1 MYSISRK
8 YSGVVIDYER
18 KDPSA
23 SDLVGCNLKLSA
35 NINFYKYIE
44 QNRSDLRST
53 TMEGDDKQGN
63 HGHKAKKAGRGAKE
77 GKKDKK
83 DKKENTRVLKHN
95 PRAFSVANI
104 GRTNRTN
111 QRNLDRAQKKE
122 YVPQNDRR
130 TTDILDSPPSVVVV
144 MGPPGVGK
152 STLIRSLVK
161 MYTNHNLKTVTG
173 PITVITGKK
182 KRITFVE
189 CPNDTAAMLDCAKI
203 ADLVLLCVDAK
214 FGFEMETFEFLNILQ
229 THGFPKVMG
238 IFTHLDQFRTAKNLR
253 KTKKVLKH
261 RFWTE
266 IYEGAKMFHFSGVVN
281 GKYLK
286 NEINQL
292 KLFISRVKYRPLI
305 WRNTHPYVLV
315 DRHEDITHP
324 NKLAE
329 NPDCN
334 RSITFYG
341 YVRGTNLKP
350 GQKVHIIG
358 VGDYPMEE
366 VSALPDP
373 CPVPDKER
381 QRQTLNK
388 KDSLLFAPLS
398 NVGAVSF
405 DKDAVYIDIGR
416 VNYTKKENLE
426 LSTRITEVDEDDDD
440 EEEKKDEEDNERKFA
455 PDEPAGLLKSLQNV
469 ESGFDEKMKK
479 SSLRLFKG
487 SKAVEAGSDDDES
500 IDEEDDEA
508 DDNEDDNEDD
518 EEEDEEEYDQAADDD
533 DDVEEGQETTAGRQ
547 RRAAFQEDQENID
560 DEDESD
566 DDSDSDS
573 DDDSDDESDDDQAD
587 NADEEDEDME
597 DVEEQDA
604 PSSWKQN
611 IAERASKS
619 FLQRSA
625 SHVNLQE
632 LIYGAGSSAIVSNDE
647 NDAAQDDDENDAEA
661 DDDFFKVRK
670 SGAASESAPG
680 IAKSSGEP
688 TALGEQDSSRVFSQ
702 DGDDFDMSI
711 WLQEG
716 DDCLVESLRD
726 KFVTGNWADK
736 EKETQKEFGGFEDL
750 ETGEQFGASLEAE
763 AEEDENDAP
772 PPGLTDEEMRAYNA
786 EKKAK
791 QKSAFD
797 EGYDEE
803 LKTNAKGAVNEDE
816 EMVENDFMEGLKR
829 EKDARQK
836 RNIEEFG
843 DEGERSRIRH
853 EGFRQGIYCRV
864 RIDGVPAS
872 FLASFDPNMPLVIGG
887 LTPQETNLGLVR
899 CRIKKHRWHRRILKC
914 NDPLVF
920 SVGWRRFQSIPV
932 FSTEDQN
939 GRHRYLKYT
948 PDHMHCF
955 ATFYGP
961 QIPPNTGILAIQR
974 MSGSVAGFRIAV
986 TGVALELD
994 ASFNVVKKLKLVGT
1008 PTKIY
1013 RNTAFLTGMFN
1024 SDLEVNRFEGASIKT
1039 VSGIRGQ
1046 VKKAL
1051 REGQPGSFRAT
1062 FEDKILMSDIVFCRT
1077 WMPVDIKKYY
1087 NPVTNHLTSTEQW
1100 RGMKSKAQLMIETE
1114 TPIEVNPDSIY
1125 MPIERHERPFKKLF
1139 VPKRLEEALP
1149 FASKPKN
1156 ESKRTRQSYVTKRAV
1171 VMEKDEKKKLS
1182 FIQALN
1188 TIRNEKVAIRKK
1200 KRVEKN
1206 VEKAKKNAVTDAI
1219 INEARKIKKKRQY
1232 RNEGKQDASR
1242 EKKRLKA
1249 GD

>member
-1 MYSISRK
+1 
-8 YSGVVIDYER
+8 
-18 KDPSA
+18 
-23 SDLVGCNLKLSA
+23 
-35 NINFYKYIE
+35 
-44 QNRSDLRST
+44 
-53 TMEGDDKQGN
+53 MEGDDKQAN
-63 HGHKAKKAGRGAKE
+63 HSHKVKKAGRGAKE
-77 GKKDKK
+77 KKKDAKEKK
-83 DKKENTRVLKHN
+83 DNSRIERHN
-95 PRAFSVANI
+95 PRAFSVANVV
-104 GRTNRTN
+104 RTQRTI

-122 YVPQNDRR
+122 YVPVNDRR
-130 TTDILDSPPSVVVV
+130 AIDILDAPPSVVVV
-144 MGPPGVGK
+144 MGPPQVGK

-173 PITVITGKK
+173 PITVVTGKT
-182 KRITFVE
+182 KRITFIE
-189 CPNDTAAMLDCAKI
+189 CPNDTAAMLDCGKV

-253 KTKKVLKH
+253 KTKKLLKH

-266 IYEGAKMFHFSGVVN
+266 IYEGAKMFYFSGVVN

-286 NEINQL
+286 NEVNQL

-305 WRNTHPYVLV
+305 WRNTHPYILV

-324 NKLAE
+324 NKVEEDPA
-329 NPDCN
+329 CN

-350 GQKVHIIG
+350 GQKVHILG
-358 VGDYPMEE
+358 VGDYAMEE

-373 CPVPDKER
+373 CPIPDKEK

-398 NVGAVSF
+398 NIGAVSF

-426 LSTRITEVDEDDDD
+426 LSTRNIDCDQ
-440 EEEKKDEEDNERKFA
+440 DNEEHNDGF
-455 PDEPAGLLKSLQNV
+455 DEPSIDPEAPAGLLKSLQ
-469 ESGFDEKMKK
+469 EIETGFDEKMKK

-487 SKAVEAGSDDDES
+487 STAVEAGSDD
-500 IDEEDDEA
+500 EEDNDNDNYDNQSDAGNIQDDKEEATSARARRAVFLDGEKETTECDEL
-508 DDNEDDNEDD
+508 DDDSHSES
-518 EEEDEEEYDQAADDD
+518 EED
-533 DDVEEGQETTAGRQ
+533 
-547 RRAAFQEDQENID
+547 I
-560 DEDESD
+560 
-566 DDSDSDS
+566 DSDSDS
-573 DDDSDDESDDDQAD
+573 GTDQEFDHNSDDVMTDSTLK
-587 NADEEDEDME
+587 
-597 DVEEQDA
+597 
-604 PSSWKQN
+604 WKTNLSQ
-611 IAERASKS
+611 RAAQW
-619 FLQRSA
+619 FLQRSG

-632 LIYGAGSSAIVSNDE
+632 LIYGAAVVSNNE
-647 NDAAQDDDENDAEA
+647 NELLHDDDEDNEDEN
-661 DDDFFKVRK
+661 FFKIRK
-670 SGAASESAPG
+670 DFKSREISEEISE
-680 IAKSSGEP
+680 KSGEP
-688 TALGEQDSSRVFSQ
+688 TSLGEADSSRVFSQ
-702 DGDDFDMSI
+702 DGDEFDLSI
-711 WLQEG
+711 WLQDG

-726 KFVTGNWADK
+726 KFVTGNWADSK
-736 EKETQKEFGGFEDL
+736 QEKVTEFGGFEDL
-750 ETGEQFGASLEAE
+750 ETGERFGDSSDIEQVDDV
-763 AEEDENDAP
+763 EDEI
-772 PPGLTDEEMRAYNA
+772 PPGMANEEVRAFNA
-786 EKKAK
+786 EKKAM

-797 EGYDEE
+797 KGYDAD
-803 LKTNAKGAVNEDE
+803 LKNKAKGAVTENDDA
-816 EMVENDFMEGLKR
+816 VDNDFMESLKR
-829 EKDARQK
+829 EKEARQR
-836 RNIEEFG
+836 RNLEEFG
-843 DEGERSRIRH
+843 DEGERSRVRY
-853 EGFRQGIYCRV
+853 EGFRQGIYCRI
-864 RIDGVPAS
+864 RIDGIPAS
-872 FLASFDPNMPLVIGG
+872 FLTSFDPDLPLVIGG

-899 CRIKKHRWHRRILKC
+899 CRFKKHRWHRKILKC

-948 PDHMHCF
+948 PEHMHCF

-961 QIPPNTGILAIQR
+961 QVPPNTGILAIQR
-974 MSGSVAGFRIAV
+974 ISGNVAGFRIAA

-994 ASFNVVKKLKLVGT
+994 ASFTVVKKLKLVGT

-1077 WMPVDIKKYY
+1077 WMPVEIKKYY
-1087 NPVTNHLTSTEQW
+1087 NPITNHLSSTSEW
-1100 RGMKSKAQLMIETE
+1100 RGMKGKAQLMIESE
-1114 TPIEVNPDSIY
+1114 TPIQVNPDSIY
-1125 MPIERHERPFKKLF
+1125 MPIERVERPFKKLF

-1149 FASKPKN
+1149 YASKPKN
-1156 ESKRTRQSYVTKRAV
+1156 DTKRSRQSYVSKRAV
-1171 VMEKDEKKKLS
+1171 VMEKDERRKIS

-1188 TIRNEKVAIRKK
+1188 TIRNEKVALRKQK
-1200 KRVEKN
+1200 QVEKN
-1206 VEKAKKNAVTDAI
+1206 VQRAKKDAKTEAI
-1219 INEARKIKKKRQY
+1219 IAEARKIKKKRQY
-1232 RNEGKQDASR
+1232 RNDGKKEAIR
-1242 EKKRLKA
+1242 ERKRLKA

>member
-1 MYSISRK
+1 
-8 YSGVVIDYER
+8 
-18 KDPSA
+18 
-23 SDLVGCNLKLSA
+23 
-35 NINFYKYIE
+35 
-44 QNRSDLRST
+44 
-53 TMEGDDKQGN
+53 MEGVDKQDN

-77 GKKDKK
+77 KKKDAKDKK
-83 DKKENTRVLKHN
+83 DNKRVDRHN

-104 GRTNRTN
+104 VRTQRTM

-122 YVPQNDRR
+122 YVPHNDRR
-130 TTDILDSPPSVVVV
+130 AADILDSPPSVVVV
-144 MGPPGVGK
+144 MGPPKVGK

-173 PITVITGKK
+173 PITVVTGKK
-182 KRITFVE
+182 KRITFIE
-189 CPNDTAAMLDCAKI
+189 CPNDTAAMLDCAKV

-238 IFTHLDQFRTAKNLR
+238 IFTHLDQFKTAKNLR
-253 KTKKVLKH
+253 KTKKLMKH

-266 IYEGAKMFHFSGVVN
+266 IYEGAKMFYFSGVVN

-286 NEINQL
+286 NEVNQL
-292 KLFISRVKYRPLI
+292 KLFISRVKFRPLI
-305 WRNTHPYVLV
+305 WRNTHPYIVV

-324 NKLAE
+324 NKLEAD
-329 NPDCN
+329 PDCT

-350 GQKVHIIG
+350 GQKVHILG
-358 VGDYPMEE
+358 VGDYAMEE

-373 CPVPDKER
+373 CPIPDKER

-426 LSTRITEVDEDDDD
+426 LSTRITEVNDDDD
-440 EEEKKDEEDNERKFA
+440 EEDDDGDDENEAATFE
-455 PDEPAGLLKSLQNV
+455 PDAPAGLLKSLQDINA
-469 ESGFDEKMKK
+469 GFDEKMKK

-487 SKAVEAGSDDDES
+487 SKAVEAGSDEDES
-500 IDEEDDEA
+500 VDDANDDDGEGDG
-508 DDNEDDNEDD
+508 DDN
-518 EEEDEEEYDQAADDD
+518 YDQDSEDGSASDDKSS
-533 DDVEEGQETTAGRQ
+533 QPLTRQ
-547 RRAAFQEDQENID
+547 RRAAVLLEVDEDGKDDNESDSDDSNDD
-560 DEDESD
+560 DEDD
-566 DDSDSDS
+566 DDNDSDSDS
-573 DDDSDDESDDDQAD
+573 DGEDIDDDSDDE
-587 NADEEDEDME
+587 ADEAD
-597 DVEEQDA
+597 DA
-604 PSSWKQN
+604 DDAEMPDTQSNWKEN
-611 IAERASKS
+611 LAEKAAMS
-619 FLQRSA
+619 FLERSG
-625 SHVNLQE
+625 SQVNLQE
-632 LIYGAGSSAIVSNDE
+632 LIYGTSMSSVVSVDE
-647 NDAAQDDDENDAEA
+647 NELQEDEENDD
-661 DDDFFKVRK
+661 DDDFFRVRK
-670 SGAASESAPG
+670 SGAAKENSRG
-680 IAKSSGEP
+680 KVKTVGEA
-688 TALGEQDSSRVFSQ
+688 TSLGEEDSSRVFSK
-702 DGDDFDMSI
+702 DGDDFDLSV

-716 DDCLVESLRD
+716 DDCLVESLRN
-726 KFVTGNWADK
+726 KFVTGTWATK
-736 EKETQKEFGGFEDL
+736 EEADTQPEFGGFEDL
-750 ETGEQFGASLEAE
+750 ETGERFGNTSDADEEESDGDEA
-763 AEEDENDAP
+763 P
-772 PPGLTDEEMRAYNA
+772 SGMTDEEMRAFNA
-786 EKKAK
+786 AKKAK

-797 EGYDEE
+797 EGYDDEI
-803 LKTNAKGAVNEDE
+803 KVKSKGALNENDDT
-816 EMVENDFMEGLKR
+816 VENDFMEGLKR
-829 EKDARQK
+829 EKEARQK
-836 RNIEEFG
+836 RNQEEFG

-864 RIDGVPAS
+864 RIDGIPAS
-872 FLASFDPNMPLVIGG
+872 FLTSFDPNLPLVIGG

-899 CRIKKHRWHRRILKC
+899 CRFKKHRWHRKILKC

-948 PDHMHCF
+948 PEHMHCF
-955 ATFYGP
+955 VTFYGP
-961 QIPPNTGILAIQR
+961 QIPPNTGVLAIQR
-974 MSGSVAGFRIAV
+974 MSGNVAGFRIAA

-994 ASFNVVKKLKLVGT
+994 ASFTVVKKLKLVGT

-1077 WMPVDIKKYY
+1077 WMPVEIKKYY
-1087 NPVTNHLTSTEQW
+1087 NPVTNHLSSTMEW
-1100 RGMKSKAQLMIETE
+1100 RGMKSKAQLMIETQ

-1125 MPIERHERPFKKLF
+1125 MPIDRQERPFKKLF
-1139 VPKRLEEALP
+1139 VPKKLEEALP

-1156 ESKRTRQSYVTKRAV
+1156 ETKRSRKSYVTKRAV
-1171 VMEKDEKKKLS
+1171 VMEKEEKQKLT
-1182 FIQALN
+1182 FLQALN
-1188 TIRNEKVAIRKK
+1188 TIRNDKVAIRKK
-1200 KRVEKN
+1200 KKEEKN
-1206 VEKAKKNAVTDAI
+1206 AERSKKNAKTDAI
-1219 INEARKIKKKRQY
+1219 IAEARKIKKKRQF
-1232 RNEGKQDASR
+1232 RNEGKQDAIR
-1242 EKKRLKA
+1242 ERKRLKA